1 VTRLLPLV
9 LPLMG
14 LLGCTDT
21 WDEHLVY
28 EYMGEGV
35 HEIGPVQTPSL
46 TDTVHVAGE
55 LGTASLGGRLRQTS
69 DGLFWQDGGEIT
81 LDYVVDDGVF
91 VPMDDQG
98 LVLLSFYHHLA
109 GVRDD
114 LSERGWQSD
123 MDTIFPV
130 TTIAWTPE
138 QLVTAAT
145 PVENAAYLSAGVN
158 AFILYEDANNN
169 IPLGAHAGV
178 VRHEFGHA
186 WFQVLMLP
194 VVERALSGDPVV
206 DDLRA
211 INEGFADMVAIL
223 SLDDP
228 EAIPF
233 VERNPRLAHTTDG
246 FSGSDDPYSLGV
258 VFAGFAWD
266 ARILSDDPEQT
277 LELTIGAV
285 EDFREFLFT
294 EENDGTPQ
302 QFGLMLY
309 DRYASEINDFRLC
322 QAWRLRFPDLVG
334 RCGR

>member
-1 VTRLLPLV
+1 MTGRFLFV
-9 LPLMG
+9 LPFVM
-14 LLGCTDT
+14 LLGCVDT
-21 WDEHLVY
+21 FEQHLAY
-28 EYMGEGV
+28 DYLGDGV
-35 HEIGPVQTPSL
+35 HEVAPVQTPAL
-46 TDTVHVAGE
+46 ADTVSVKGE
-55 LGTASLGGRLRQTS
+55 LGSASFGGRLRVS
-69 DGLFWQDGGEIT
+69 DSRLFWQDGADIT

-91 VPMDDQG
+91 VPTDDQG

-114 LSERGWQSD
+114 LSGRGWQDD
-123 MDTIFPV
+123 MDAIFPV

-138 QLVTAAT
+138 QLVSAAT
-145 PVENAAYLSAGVN
+145 PIENAAYLSGGIN

-194 VVERALSGDPVV
+194 VVERALNGDPVV
-206 DDLRA
+206 EDLRA
-211 INEGFADMVAIL
+211 VNEGFADMVAIL

-228 EAIPF
+228 MAIPF

-246 FSGSDDPYSLGV
+246 FTGSDDPYSLGV

-266 ARILSDDPEQT
+266 ARVLSNDAEQT
-277 LELTIGAV
+277 LELTVGAL

-294 EENDGTPQ
+294 EESDGTAQ

-309 DRYASEINDFRLC
+309 DRYSSEINDFRLC
-322 QAWRLRFPDLVG
+322 QAWRIRFPDLVG

>member
-1 VTRLLPLV
+1 VSQHLLLLLPL
-9 LPLMG
+9 LG
-14 LLGCTDT
+14 LVGCTES
-21 WDEHLVY
+21 WDEHLAY
-28 EYMGEGV
+28 EYLGDGV
-35 HEIGPVQTPSL
+35 HQVGPVQTPVL
-46 TDTVHVAGE
+46 TDIIHVDGE
-55 LGTASLGGRLRQTS
+55 LGSASVGGRLRQT
-69 DGLFWQDGGEIT
+69 DDRVYWQDGADVT
-81 LDYVVDDGVF
+81 LEYVVDDGVF

-114 LSERGWQSD
+114 LSERGWQDD
-123 MDTIFPV
+123 MDAIFPV

-138 QLVTAAT
+138 QLVSAAT
-145 PVENAAYLSAGVN
+145 PIENAAYLSGGIN

-186 WFQVLMLP
+186 WFQQLMLP

-206 DDLRA
+206 EDLRA

-228 EAIPF
+228 MAIPF
-233 VERNPRLAHTTDG
+233 AQRNPRLAHTTDG

-266 ARILSDDPEQT
+266 ARVLSDDAELT
-277 LELTIGAV
+277 LELTIGALD
-285 EDFREFLFT
+285 DFQQFLFT
-294 EENDGTPQ
+294 EESDGTAQ

>member
-1 VTRLLPLV
+1 MNKLLPLV
-9 LPLMG
+9 LPLTL

-21 WDEHLVY
+21 WEEHLVY
-28 EYMGEGV
+28 EYVGEGV
-35 HEIGPVQTPSL
+35 HQIGPVQTPALVDS
-46 TDTVHVAGE
+46 VHVSGE
-55 LGTASLGGRLRQTS
+55 LGAASLGGRLRVTN
-69 DGLFWQDGGEIT
+69 DALFWQDGADIT

-114 LSERGWQSD
+114 LAQRGWQDD
-123 MDTIFPV
+123 MDAIFPV

-138 QLVTAAT
+138 QLVSAET
-145 PVENAAYLSAGVN
+145 PVENAAYLAGGIN

-186 WFQVLMLP
+186 WFQVLMQP
-194 VVERALSGDPVV
+194 VVERALNGDPVV

-211 INEGFADMVAIL
+211 VNEGFADMVAIL
-223 SLDDP
+223 SLNDP
-228 EAIPF
+228 MAIPF

-266 ARILSDDPEQT
+266 ARTVSGDAELT
-277 LELTIGAV
+277 LELTVGALQ
-285 EDFREFLFT
+285 DFGEFVFT
-294 EENDGTPQ
+294 DESDGTAQ

-322 QAWRLRFPDLVG
+322 QAWRIRFPDLVG